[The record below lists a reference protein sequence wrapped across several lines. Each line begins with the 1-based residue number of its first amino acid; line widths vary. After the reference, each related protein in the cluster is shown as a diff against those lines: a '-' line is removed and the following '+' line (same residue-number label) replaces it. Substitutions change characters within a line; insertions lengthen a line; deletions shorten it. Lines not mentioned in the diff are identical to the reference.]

1 MSLSKCNYNDK
12 DAIKANLAFY
22 EEAWN
27 SAFWQRDVH
36 TELDIHAGVEAHEF
50 SQTDYYEDDI
60 PVTPGDFTATFD
72 KDLKG
77 IFTSGK
83 VATKMMG
90 DYNCNMLYR
99 QTHAIPD
106 IIVYSDD
113 NYLALQPLGEPGRD
127 LGNHASRVS
136 HLMVVKHGDL
146 GSMVINEMLPS
157 SPEELKDLDNRL
169 SFLDDAY
176 EALRVNKLVSQCG
189 RKVIERSADMGL
201 SPDITIRSF
210 MAKQIA
216 SFSPEFRSGRP
227 GYKLLSENGLDYAG
241 GGEVVLEA
249 VINHIFGDKD
259 LKPVMM
265 IQGPENCSQ
274 LLSHIH
280 GYLLK
285 PGQELPQA
293 IKENYL
299 CASTIWTAKDELA
312 EEGEAGEEAEEDDGH
327 TLVRMNTGHSLTRMA
342 SVRGYSDV

>member
-1 MSLSKCNYNDK
+1 MSLSQCNFNDK
-12 DAIKANLAFY
+12 DAIKANLASY
-22 EEAWN
+22 EEAWT
-27 SAFWQRDVH
+27 SAFYQRNVVS
-36 TELDIHAGVEAHEF
+36 ELDIHAGVEAREF

-60 PVTPGDFTATFD
+60 PVTPGDFTATFE

-77 IFTSGK
+77 IFTSDK
-83 VATKMMG
+83 VVTKMLG
-90 DYNCNMLYR
+90 PYNCNMLYR
-99 QTHAIPD
+99 QTQAMPD

-113 NYLALQPLGEPGRD
+113 NYTALHPLGEPGRD

-136 HLMVVKHGDL
+136 HLMVVKHGD
-146 GSMVINEMLPS
+146 GGPMVINDMLPS
-157 SPEELKDLDNRL
+157 SAEELKDLDNRL

-176 EALRVNKLVSQCG
+176 EALRMNKLVSQCG
-189 RKVIERSADMGL
+189 KNVITRSADMNL

-216 SFSPEFRSGRP
+216 SFSPEFRAGRP

-249 VINHIFGDKD
+249 VINHIFGDNT

-265 IQGPENCSQ
+265 IQGPEDCSQ

-285 PGQELPQA
+285 PGQELPQT
-293 IKENYL
+293 IKDNYI
-299 CASTIWTAKDELA
+299 CASTIWTAKDEMA
-312 EEGEAGEEAEEDDGH
+312 EEAKATEEAKA
-327 TLVRMNTGHSLTRMA
+327 VRMKA
-342 SVRGYSDV
+342 YSDIWERV

>member
-1 MSLSKCNYNDK
+1 MSLSNCNFNDK
-12 DAIKANLAFY
+12 EAIKANLAFY

-27 SAFWQRDVH
+27 SAFYQRNIH
-36 TELDIHAGVEAHEF
+36 TELDIHAGIEAREF

-60 PVTPGDFTATFD
+60 PVTPGDFTATFE

-77 IFTSGK
+77 IFTSDK
-83 VATKMMG
+83 VVTKMMG
-90 DYNCNMLYR
+90 PYNCNMLYR
-99 QTHAIPD
+99 QTQAMPD

-136 HLMVVKHGDL
+136 HLMVVKHADGGG

-157 SPEELKDLDNRL
+157 SPEELNDLDMRL
-169 SFLDDAY
+169 AFLDDAY
-176 EALRVNKLVSQCG
+176 EALRMNKLVSQCG
-189 RKVIERSADMGL
+189 KKVIERSADMDL

-216 SFSPEFRSGRP
+216 SFSPAFRAGRP

-249 VINHIFGDKD
+249 VINHIFGDNT

-265 IQGPENCSQ
+265 IQGPGDCSQ

-285 PGQELPQA
+285 PGQDLPQT
-293 IKENYL
+293 IKENYI
-299 CASTIWTAKDELA
+299 CASTIWTAKDEMA
-312 EEGEAGEEAEEDDGH
+312 SAGEVAAEAEEDGH
-327 TLVRMNTGHSLTRMA
+327 TLTRMA
-342 SVRGYSDV
+342 SGCYSDV